1 MYWVSIMPIFGR
13 KQDKEYREIA
23 RILAAG
29 RTQEAI
35 DRLREFVDENPRH
48 TNALT
53 ALGVALIQI
62 QKKPEITSSE
72 TEEAL
77 DILEKA
83 ASINPKD
90 SVPLFNK
97 ALIFRELGMLEAA
110 LETFEAV
117 LEIEKRMAL
126 ALLHMAEINYEL
138 ERWEESI
145 EIARLAL
152 IRDPTMA
159 ASLSW
164 VKDAMRNAGMLN
176 DDGTA
181 KMKDNIKGLEG

>member
-1 MYWVSIMPIFGR
+1 MPIFSR

-23 RILAAG
+23 RILAGG
-29 RTQEAI
+29 RTREAI
-35 DRLREFVDENPRH
+35 DRLRSFVEENPRH

-62 QKKPEITSSE
+62 QEKPEITSSE

-77 DILEKA
+77 EILEMA

-145 EIARLAL
+145 ELAKLAL

-159 ASLSW
+159 ASISW

-181 KMKDNIKGLEG
+181 KMKDNIKG